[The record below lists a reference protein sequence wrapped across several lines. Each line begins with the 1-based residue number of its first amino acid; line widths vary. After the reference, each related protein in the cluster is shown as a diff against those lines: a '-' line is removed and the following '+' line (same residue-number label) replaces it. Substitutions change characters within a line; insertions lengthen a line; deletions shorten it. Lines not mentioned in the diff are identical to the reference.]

1 MLSVSANVFRI
12 ANIKNEYSAFT
23 MKTLN
28 QKPMIN
34 NIKDIKILSVIFVL
48 FLDVFVFVFEI
59 FMMLNIKTNIIKS
72 DWKSRFY

>member
-23 MKTLN
+23 MKILN

-72 DWKSRFY
+72 DCKSRFY